1 MANSSFVITIN
12 TPLSSTEMTSRYL
25 LAASTPRNECM
36 ALSGFFKRLADG
48 LSPGAFDCQYSPS
61 APVRASGTLTLTY
74 ASIANNDTCVIGGTT
89 LTCVTGT
96 PSGFTQFKK
105 QTDAT
110 VTAANLV
117 AAITGNTTLN
127 KLVTAANVAGV
138 VTITALVPG
147 VIGNQI
153 TLVGSTGIV
162 AGAANFV
169 SGAGGAAS
177 AKVTYSRG

>member
-1 MANSSFVITIN
+1 MANTSFVITIQ
-12 TPLSSTEMTSRYL
+12 TPLTNAQMNAKYLGASSN
-25 LAASTPRNECM
+25 PRNECRS
-36 ALSGFFKRLADG
+36 LSHLFKRIEDG
-48 LSPGAFDCQYSPS
+48 LTSASFTVAYSPN
-61 APVRASGTLTLTY
+61 APVNASDTLTLTY

-110 VTAANLV
+110 VTAVNLV

-127 KLVTAANVAGV
+127 KLVTATSALGV
-138 VTITALVPG
+138 VTITAISPG
-147 VIGNQI
+147 VMGNQI

-162 AGAANFV
+162 AASANFTL
-169 SGAGGAAS
+169 GAGGAAT
-177 AKVTYSRG
+177 AAVTYTRA